1 MKILCLF
8 TFARK
13 MEKISIL
20 LIVIFL
26 PLHALASGGNTD
38 ILMWKGDTLAL
49 YSNPLTLRDDYDL
62 LLKQI
67 VEEVHREIIATYP
80 TDSNYYFGSTVCG
93 RGHIVEWI
101 LINDSIFLNKIYP
114 CYYPEVKINFKKIF
128 PNIGENQ
135 KIFASW
141 INGDLYLQQGELLHV
156 GYTSIFEFETVLNI
170 ENGLLKNVEH
180 FHNKIAKRSAFFEKA
195 MYGKAR
201 EFADKNVNWD
211 NLPDLKNKSI
221 KINLCVNIDEQGQIV
236 SINENRTYCS
246 ESYWNES
253 TQRLDSSKTRLCADI
268 NDAFI
273 KETFRIAKL
282 VPEWD
287 VIYQRGEI
295 MGRYLSIEFSE
306 KKRKEYER

>member
-1 MKILCLF
+1 MK
-8 TFARK
+8 
-13 MEKISIL
+13 KIKVS
-20 LIVIFL
+20 LIVLFL
-26 PLHALASGGNTD
+26 PLSVIASGGNTD
-38 ILMWKGDTLAL
+38 ILICKGDTLTL

-141 INGDLYLQQGELLHV
+141 INGDLYSQQGELLHID
-156 GYTSIFEFETVLNI
+156 YSSIFEFETVLSI

-195 MYGKAR
+195 IYGKVK

-221 KINLCVNIDEQGQIV
+221 RINLCVNIDEQGQIE
-236 SINENRTYCS
+236 SINEKCTYWN
-246 ESYWNES
+246 ESYWNKN
-253 TQRLDSSKTRLCADI
+253 TQRLDSSKSHLGADI
-268 NDAFI
+268 NDAFV

-282 VPEWD
+282 IPEWN
-287 VIYQRGEI
+287 VIYQRGKIKE
-295 MGRYLSIEFSE
+295 GYLSIEFSE
-306 KKRKEYER
+306 EKRKEYER